1 MFYLATQ
8 PFAPFGN
15 RRRGEY
21 AAQPKKKLLPTGL
34 LRKAGKSILELEVLT
49 KPTYYFKDN
58 GVALGS
64 VSRT

>member
-49 KPTYYFKDN
+49 NPDIF
-58 GVALGS
+58 
-64 VSRT
+64 